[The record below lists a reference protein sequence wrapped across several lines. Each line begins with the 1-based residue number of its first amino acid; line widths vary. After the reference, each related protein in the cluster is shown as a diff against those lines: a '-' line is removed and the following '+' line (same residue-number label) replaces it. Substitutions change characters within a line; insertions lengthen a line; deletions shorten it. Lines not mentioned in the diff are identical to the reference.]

1 MWRSDGE
8 GRYAGIEPRIP
19 IFQRFDGRF
28 RYARGKQI
36 VGRRWWVVCGSRRD
50 VGARPNLPARN
61 SIRKST
67 HDLRNKSSLRR
78 PGVAALNH
86 TSTVFR
92 RQWRVVCGI
101 RLRVDARPN
110 LPARN
115 PIRKSTHDLRNK
127 SSLRRPG
134 VAALNHTST
143 VFRRQW
149 WVVRRI
155 CLCVHARPNLPALN
169 SIQKTTH
176 DPQPTKKAARPEKG
190 QAAQI
195 LSRRRVA
202 SQVVRRTSL
211 VGFLASPSPG
221 INVPAQNLI

>member
-61 SIRKST
+61 S
-67 HDLRNKSSLRR
+67 
-78 PGVAALNH
+78 
-86 TSTVFR
+86 
-92 RQWRVVCGI
+92 
-101 RLRVDARPN
+101 
-110 LPARN
+110 
-115 PIRKSTHDLRNK
+115 IRKSTHDLRNK

-221 INVPAQNLI
+221 INVPAQNPIQKPTHDKRPTNEAFLRLCGPTPQHINTSTRKHPPPYATVMSSSR